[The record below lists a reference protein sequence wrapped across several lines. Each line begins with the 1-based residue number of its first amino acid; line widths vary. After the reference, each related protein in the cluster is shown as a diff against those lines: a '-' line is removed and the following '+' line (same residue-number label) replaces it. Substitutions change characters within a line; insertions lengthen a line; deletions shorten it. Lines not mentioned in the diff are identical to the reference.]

1 MLKEEQ
7 KAAARN
13 AVSHFYRVVEERD
26 DSDSISFIVD
36 AEVPFSENNF
46 NALLNT
52 ISKKGLIAFTA
63 NRDGS
68 EIVFLPKAT
77 MSRDRYNYRLLLFA
91 LTFIAI
97 FYFGYEYVRS
107 YYGNTDLL
115 WNLGNSAL
123 FYVLPVWAILISK
136 EFSKFLI
143 LKKNRQAYSF
153 PIFVP
158 DPIGMGTMGL
168 INTNKN
174 SFTSKRSMI
183 EFSGIP
189 LVIGF
194 ILSAIFLIAGSL
206 QTITSPPGN
215 PVLSSVLGGSG
226 YPVVFQ
232 VLIYRFI
239 PSSGI
244 LDPLAFAG
252 WVGLIVNSFSALPLG
267 YMDGGILVSA
277 FLGKKSII
285 LSYISI
291 LAIILLGIAYPA
303 WIVLAVFV
311 LLFGL
316 RGPEPL
322 NNASKLGKNS
332 RLIVAIGVAI
342 LVIGLVPLPYHPPN
356 TQFQMDL
363 VQKQAVII
371 NGADNSTYFNMTIS
385 NEGTSSLSPAFQVT
399 PSIPFKAG
407 SNGKTIPPGST
418 MSYSLKFNTTV
429 LRKDGLYN
437 FNLSASSGTYKQ
449 TVPIEMLKVNTS
461 PPADFSPPVSFD
473 TFNPLHENVTV
484 GKIFSLDFIN
494 TGFTGNNSTF
504 RILSIGEQNFS
515 YTLFTDSM
523 QANITFRG
531 LAQLTLGDITLTEGK
546 PYPLFLEARTNF
558 TTWTIVGYNSNYQA
572 AIAILSESRS

>member
-13 AVSHFYRVVEERD
+13 AVSHFYRVVDEKD
-26 DSDSISFIVD
+26 DSDSITFIVD
-36 AEVPFSENNF
+36 SSTPFSENNF

-52 ISKKGLIAFTA
+52 ISRKGLVAFTA
-63 NRDGS
+63 NREGN
-68 EIVFLPKAT
+68 EIVILSKT
-77 MSRDRYNYRLLLFA
+77 TQIRDRFNYRLILFV

-97 FYFGYEYVRS
+97 FYFGYEYVVS
-107 YYGNTDLL
+107 YYGNTNLW
-115 WNLGNSAL
+115 WNLENSTL
-123 FYVLPVWAILISK
+123 LYVLPVWAILISK
-136 EFSKFLI
+136 EFTKFLI
-143 LKKNRQAYSF
+143 MKRNRQAYSF

-183 EFSGIP
+183 AFSGIP
-189 LVIGF
+189 LLVGF
-194 ILSAIFLIAGSL
+194 IMSAVLLMAGSL
-206 QTITSPPGN
+206 QTITSPPDN
-215 PVLSSVLGGSG
+215 PVLSSVLAGSG
-226 YPVVFQ
+226 SPVMFQ

-267 YMDGGILVSA
+267 YMDGGILASA
-277 FLGKKSII
+277 LLGKKSII

-291 LAIILLGIAYPA
+291 LAIIVLGMAYPA

-322 NNASKLGKNS
+322 NNASILGKKS
-332 RLIVAIGVAI
+332 RAIAAVGFAI
-342 LVIGLVPLPYHPPN
+342 MVIGLVPLPYHAPS
-356 TQFQMDL
+356 TQFRIDMMQSQ
-363 VQKQAVII
+363 VVII
-371 NGADNSTYFNMTIS
+371 NGTGNSTYFNMSIS
-385 NEGTSSLSPAFQVT
+385 NNGSSSISPAFQVS
-399 PSIPFKAG
+399 PSISFKAE
-407 SNGKTIPPGST
+407 SNGKSIPPGSS
-418 MSYSLKFNTTV
+418 MGYSLLFNTS
-429 LRKDGLYN
+429 RIIRDGIYD

-449 TVPIEMLKVNTS
+449 TVPIKILMVNIS
-461 PPADFSPPVSFD
+461 QPVSFD
-473 TFNPLHENVTV
+473 TSNPLSENVTV
-484 GKIFSLDFIN
+484 GKIFTLDFMN
-494 TGFTGNNSTF
+494 TGFVGNNSTF
-504 RILSIGEQNFS
+504 SILSIGENNFS

-531 LAQLTLGDITLTEGK
+531 MAQLALGEITLPEGK
-546 PYPLFLEARTNF
+546 SYALVLEAQTNF
-558 TTWTIVGYNSNYQA
+558 TTWTIVGYNRNYQA
-572 AIAILSESRS
+572 AIAVLSEGPA

>member
-13 AVSHFYRVVEERD
+13 AVSHFYRVVDEKD
-26 DSDSISFIVD
+26 DSDSITFIVD
-36 AEVPFSENNF
+36 SSTPFSENNF

-52 ISKKGLIAFTA
+52 ISRKGLVAFTA
-63 NRDGS
+63 NREGN
-68 EIVFLPKAT
+68 EIVILSKT
-77 MSRDRYNYRLLLFA
+77 TQIRDRFNYRLILFV

-97 FYFGYEYVRS
+97 FYFGYEYVVS
-107 YYGNTDLL
+107 YYGNTNLW
-115 WNLGNSAL
+115 WNLENSTL
-123 FYVLPVWAILISK
+123 LYVLPVWAILISK
-136 EFSKFLI
+136 EFTKFLI
-143 LKKNRQAYSF
+143 MKRNRQAYSF

-183 EFSGIP
+183 AFSGIP
-189 LVIGF
+189 LLVGF
-194 ILSAIFLIAGSL
+194 IMSAVILMAGSL
-206 QTITSPPGN
+206 QTITSPPDN
-215 PVLSSVLGGSG
+215 PVLSSVLAGSG
-226 YPVVFQ
+226 SPVMFQ

-267 YMDGGILVSA
+267 YMDGGILASA
-277 FLGKKSII
+277 LLGKKSII

-291 LAIILLGIAYPA
+291 LAIIVLGIAYPA

-322 NNASKLGKNS
+322 NNASILGKKS
-332 RLIVAIGVAI
+332 RAIAAVGFAI
-342 LVIGLVPLPYHPPN
+342 MVIGLVPLPYHAPS
-356 TQFQMDL
+356 TQFRIDMMQSQ
-363 VQKQAVII
+363 VVII
-371 NGADNSTYFNMTIS
+371 NGTGNSTYFNMSIS
-385 NEGTSSLSPAFQVT
+385 NNGSSSISPAFQVS
-399 PSIPFKAG
+399 PSISFKAE
-407 SNGKTIPPGST
+407 SNGKSIPPGSS
-418 MSYSLKFNTTV
+418 MGYSLLFNTS
-429 LRKDGLYN
+429 RIIRDGIYD

-449 TVPIEMLKVNTS
+449 TVPIKMLMVNIS
-461 PPADFSPPVSFD
+461 QPVSFD
-473 TFNPLHENVTV
+473 TSNPLYENVTV
-484 GKIFSLDFIN
+484 GKIFTLDFMN
-494 TGFTGNNSTF
+494 NGFTGNNSTF
-504 RILSIGEQNFS
+504 SIFSIGESNFS

-531 LAQLTLGDITLTEGK
+531 TAQLALGEITLPEGK
-546 PYPLFLEARTNF
+546 SYALDLVAQTNF
-558 TTWTIVGYNSNYQA
+558 TTWTIVGYNRNYQA
-572 AIAILSESRS
+572 AIAILSEGPA

>member
-13 AVSHFYRVVEERD
+13 AVSHFYRVVDEKD
-26 DSDSISFIVD
+26 DSDSITFIVD
-36 AEVPFSENNF
+36 SSTPFSENNF

-52 ISKKGLIAFTA
+52 ISRKGLVAFTA
-63 NRDGS
+63 NRDGN
-68 EIVFLPKAT
+68 EIVILSKT
-77 MSRDRYNYRLLLFA
+77 TQIRDRFNYRLILFV

-97 FYFGYEYVRS
+97 FYFGYEYVVS
-107 YYGNTDLL
+107 YYGNTNLW
-115 WNLGNSAL
+115 WNLENSTL
-123 FYVLPVWAILISK
+123 FYVLPVWVILISK
-136 EFSKFLI
+136 EFTKFLI
-143 LKKNRQAYSF
+143 MKRNRQAYSF

-183 EFSGIP
+183 AFSGIP
-189 LVIGF
+189 LLVGF
-194 ILSAIFLIAGSL
+194 IMSAVILMAGSL
-206 QTITSPPGN
+206 QTITSPPDN
-215 PVLSSVLGGSG
+215 PVLSSVLAGSG
-226 YPVVFQ
+226 SPAMFQ

-267 YMDGGILVSA
+267 YMDGGILASA
-277 FLGKKSII
+277 LLGKKSII

-291 LAIILLGIAYPA
+291 LAIIVLGIAYPA

-322 NNASKLGKNS
+322 NNASILGKKS
-332 RLIVAIGVAI
+332 RAIAAVGFAI
-342 LVIGLVPLPYHPPN
+342 MVIGLVPLPYHAPS
-356 TQFQMDL
+356 TQFRIDMMQSQ
-363 VQKQAVII
+363 VVII
-371 NGADNSTYFNMTIS
+371 NGTGNSTYFNMSIS
-385 NEGTSSLSPAFQVT
+385 NNGSSSISPAFQVS
-399 PSIPFKAG
+399 PSISFKAE
-407 SNGKTIPPGST
+407 SNGKSIPPGSS
-418 MSYSLKFNTTV
+418 MGYSLLFNTS
-429 LRKDGLYN
+429 RIIRDGIYD

-449 TVPIEMLKVNTS
+449 TVPIKILMVNIS
-461 PPADFSPPVSFD
+461 QPVSFD
-473 TFNPLHENVTV
+473 TSNPLSENVTV
-484 GKIFSLDFIN
+484 GKIFTLDFMN
-494 TGFTGNNSTF
+494 TGFVGNNSTF
-504 RILSIGEQNFS
+504 SIFSIGESNFS

-531 LAQLTLGDITLTEGK
+531 TAQLALGEITLPEGK
-546 PYPLFLEARTNF
+546 SYALDLVAQTNF
-558 TTWTIVGYNSNYQA
+558 TTWTIVGYNRNYQA
-572 AIAILSESRS
+572 AIAVLSEGPA

>member
-13 AVSHFYRVVEERD
+13 AVSHFYRVVDEKD
-26 DSDSISFIVD
+26 DSDSITFIVD
-36 AEVPFSENNF
+36 SSTPFSENNF

-52 ISKKGLIAFTA
+52 ISRKGLVAFTA
-63 NRDGS
+63 NREGN
-68 EIVFLPKAT
+68 EIVILPKT
-77 MSRDRYNYRLLLFA
+77 TQIRDRFNYRLILFV

-97 FYFGYEYVRS
+97 FYFGYEYVVS
-107 YYGNTDLL
+107 YYGNTNLW
-115 WNLGNSAL
+115 WNLENSTL
-123 FYVLPVWAILISK
+123 LYVLPVWAILISK
-136 EFSKFLI
+136 EFTKFLI
-143 LKKNRQAYSF
+143 MKRNRQAYSF

-183 EFSGIP
+183 ALSGIP
-189 LVIGF
+189 LLVGF
-194 ILSAIFLIAGSL
+194 IMSAVILMAGSL
-206 QTITSPPGN
+206 QTITSPPDN
-215 PVLSSVLGGSG
+215 PVLSSVLAGSG
-226 YPVVFQ
+226 SPVMFQ

-267 YMDGGILVSA
+267 YMDGGILASA
-277 FLGKKSII
+277 LLGKKSII

-291 LAIILLGIAYPA
+291 LAIIVLGIAYPA

-322 NNASKLGKNS
+322 NNASILGKKS
-332 RLIVAIGVAI
+332 RAIAAVGFAI
-342 LVIGLVPLPYHPPN
+342 MVIGLVPLPYHAPS
-356 TQFQMDL
+356 TQFRIDMMQSQ
-363 VQKQAVII
+363 VVII
-371 NGADNSTYFNMTIS
+371 NGTGNSTYFNMSIS
-385 NEGTSSLSPAFQVT
+385 NNGSSSISPAFQVS
-399 PSIPFKAG
+399 PSISFKAE
-407 SNGKTIPPGST
+407 SNGKSIPPGSS
-418 MSYSLKFNTTV
+418 MGYSLLFNTS
-429 LRKDGLYN
+429 RIIKDGIYD

-449 TVPIEMLKVNTS
+449 TVPIKILMVNIS
-461 PPADFSPPVSFD
+461 QPVSFD
-473 TFNPLHENVTV
+473 TSNPLYENVTV
-484 GKIFSLDFIN
+484 GKIFTLDFMN
-494 TGFTGNNSTF
+494 NGFTGNNSTF
-504 RILSIGEQNFS
+504 SILSIGGNNLS

-531 LAQLTLGDITLTEGK
+531 MAQLALGEITLPEGK
-546 PYPLFLEARTNF
+546 SYALDLEAQTNF
-558 TTWTIVGYNSNYQA
+558 TTWTIVGYNRNYQA
-572 AIAILSESRS
+572 AIAILSEGPA

>member
-13 AVSHFYRVVEERD
+13 AVSHFYRVVDEKD
-26 DSDSISFIVD
+26 DSDSITFIVD
-36 AEVPFSENNF
+36 SSTPFSENNF

-52 ISKKGLIAFTA
+52 ISRKGLVAFTA
-63 NRDGS
+63 NREGN
-68 EIVFLPKAT
+68 EIVILPKT
-77 MSRDRYNYRLLLFA
+77 TQIRDRFNYRLILFV

-97 FYFGYEYVRS
+97 FYFGYEYVVS
-107 YYGNTDLL
+107 YYGNTNLW
-115 WNLGNSAL
+115 WNLENSTL
-123 FYVLPVWAILISK
+123 LYVLPVWAILISK
-136 EFSKFLI
+136 EFTKFLI
-143 LKKNRQAYSF
+143 MKRNRQAYSF

-183 EFSGIP
+183 AFSGIP
-189 LVIGF
+189 LLVGF
-194 ILSAIFLIAGSL
+194 IMSAVILMAGSL
-206 QTITSPPGN
+206 QTITSPPDN
-215 PVLSSVLGGSG
+215 PVLSSVLAGSG
-226 YPVVFQ
+226 SPAMFQ

-267 YMDGGILVSA
+267 YMDGGILASA
-277 FLGKKSII
+277 LLGKKSII

-291 LAIILLGIAYPA
+291 LAIIVLGIAYPA

-322 NNASKLGKNS
+322 NNASILGTKS
-332 RLIVAIGVAI
+332 RAIAAVGFAI
-342 LVIGLVPLPYHPPN
+342 MVIGLVPLPYHAPS
-356 TQFQMDL
+356 TQFRIDMMQSQ
-363 VQKQAVII
+363 VVII
-371 NGADNSTYFNMTIS
+371 NGTGNSTYFNMSIS
-385 NEGTSSLSPAFQVT
+385 NNGSSSISPAFQVS
-399 PSIPFKAG
+399 PSISFKAE
-407 SNGKTIPPGST
+407 SNGKSIPPGSS
-418 MSYSLKFNTTV
+418 MGYSLLFNTS
-429 LRKDGLYN
+429 RIIRDGIYD

-449 TVPIEMLKVNTS
+449 TVPIKMLMVNIS
-461 PPADFSPPVSFD
+461 QPVSFD
-473 TFNPLHENVTV
+473 TSNPLYENVTV
-484 GKIFSLDFIN
+484 GKIFTLDFMN
-494 TGFTGNNSTF
+494 NGFTGNNSTF
-504 RILSIGEQNFS
+504 SIFSIGESNFS

-531 LAQLTLGDITLTEGK
+531 TAQLALGEITLPEGK
-546 PYPLFLEARTNF
+546 SYALDLVAQTNF
-558 TTWTIVGYNSNYQA
+558 TTWTIVGYNRNYQA
-572 AIAILSESRS
+572 AIAILSEGPA